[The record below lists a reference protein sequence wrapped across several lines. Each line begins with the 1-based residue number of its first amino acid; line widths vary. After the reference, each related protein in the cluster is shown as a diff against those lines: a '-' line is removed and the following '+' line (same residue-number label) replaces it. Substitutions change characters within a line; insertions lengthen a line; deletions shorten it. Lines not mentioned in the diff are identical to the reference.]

1 MARGAENIAVEGR
14 RTETAFRAL
23 ILAFGLL
30 KRVMEPF
37 FARFGISGS
46 QWGVL
51 RVLHRAQEEGQGVIR
66 LTDLSTRLLI
76 RPPSVT
82 GTIDRLERMGLVARR
97 VSATDQRAR
106 EVGLTSAGRR
116 LMRRVLKEHPAQ
128 VQSVLAG
135 LVPSERNELHRLL
148 EQMAAHM
155 ERMLDGAERAS
166 G

>member
-1 MARGAENIAVEGR
+1 MARSGQRLVDGR
-14 RTETAFRAL
+14 RTDTAFRAL

-46 QWGVL
+46 QWGVM
-51 RVLHRAQEEGQGVIR
+51 RVLHRAAAEGLGAVR

-97 VSATDQRAR
+97 VSATDQRVR
-106 EVGLTSAGRR
+106 EVGLTPAGRR

-128 VQSVLAG
+128 VHAVLAG
-135 LVPSERNELHRLL
+135 LDAKEQGDLHRLL
-148 EQMAAHM
+148 EQMSVHM
-155 ERMLDGAERAS
+155 EQMLDGAGRA
-166 G
+166 